1 METMSVLSMQTGNSS
16 KMMSAWNSLD
26 NLVAIN
32 QIFDDGNEGNEEGN
46 WAEMDEEGDGRNSQ
60 QTQNEVK

>member
-32 QIFDDGNEGNEEGN
+32 QIFDDGNEEGN
-46 WAEMDEEGDGRNSQ
+46 WAEMEEEGDGRNSQ